1 MQEEM
6 KLQDYA
12 RLSIMNIW
20 KNKILIA
27 AITLLTLLIGILFAS
42 WQTVTNTYCAKS
54 TVYTVY
60 SGSAQESTAM
70 TTAFVGYS
78 DVVKSKKVCERAE
91 AIIGDA
97 AITASG
103 IQRMINVSFN
113 STSTVMTIMA
123 YSNSPSTALRVANA
137 VAEAFVIEIQ
147 AMTDSDKIQVLDS
160 ADSVSL
166 TSNGMKGLL
175 KTVAMYGAAGFFLSI
190 LVIVAGVIFSNKV
203 RSVDQCLDE
212 GESEILGII
221 PYIDK

>member
-6 KLQDYA
+6 KLQDYV
-12 RLSIMNIW
+12 RLSWRSIW

-27 AITLLTLLIGILFAS
+27 AITLLALLIGILVAS

-60 SGSAQESTAM
+60 SNSLQENNAIASAL
-70 TTAFVGYS
+70 VGYS

-97 AITASG
+97 SITANS
-103 IQRMINVSFN
+103 IQRMINISYN
-113 STSTVMTIMA
+113 SSSTVMTITI
-123 YSNSPSTALRVANA
+123 YSNSPSVALRVANA

-147 AMTDSDKIQVLDS
+147 SLTDSDKIQVLDV

-166 TSNGMKGLL
+166 ASNGMQGLL
-175 KTVAMYGAAGFFLSI
+175 QSIILYGVAGFALSI
-190 LVIVAGVIFSNKV
+190 LVIVATVIFSNKI

-212 GESEILGII
+212 GEEDILGMI
-221 PYIDK
+221 PYIEQ